1 MIKKENSIF
10 SNKEKID
17 QEKPLEQLNI
27 FNQQCLYIPHIN
39 KNDLEIP
46 KDINNYNPLEQENI
60 ILEEI
65 KNIMRG
71 QKNELDEDEEEYKD
85 IYFIKKPKIDLHSTD
100 MSTKFLT
107 IPEIKEN
114 DSFSKTVYFKTF
126 LHCKRGRKIKEGKNR
141 VNQKIHGSTDF
152 DNIQRKIQVNF
163 ITFLIRLGNDALKT
177 IFGKKTKFHF
187 KDVKYELKKIVNHDY
202 IEHLKECNYSDI
214 IKMKISPKNKRF
226 GEDENKKTFTEIC
239 KNSDKLKNLFNKN
252 YLYLFQKY
260 YCNLKNGENID
271 LDGIKV
277 TLSPKT
283 KTLFN
288 LLKKNEVNKEKFNN
302 VIKDVYFSEYNYN
315 SDKKFIIS
323 SGN

>member
-1 MIKKENSIF
+1 MFIQEKNIF
-10 SNKEKID
+10 LPDKEKIENNFLLESCNILNKKCFSFNLD
-17 QEKPLEQLNI
+17 SKPNTLPLRMND
-27 FNQQCLYIPHIN
+27 FNLIN
-39 KNDLEIP
+39 HESIT
-46 KDINNYNPLEQENI
+46 
-60 ILEEI
+60 LEEI
-65 KNIMRG
+65 KNIM
-71 QKNELDEDEEEYKD
+71 NETKINLEEDECED
-85 IYFIKKPKIDLHSTD
+85 IYFIKNPKMELQSTD
-100 MSTKFLT
+100 ASTKIMT
-107 IPEIKEN
+107 IPENKEE
-114 DSFSKTVYFKTF
+114 SFSKTVNFKVT
-126 LHCKRGRKIKEGKNR
+126 LNQKRGRKAKEGRKKL
-141 VNQKIHGSTDF
+141 NQRIHGSTDF

-187 KDVKYELKKIVNHDY
+187 KDVKYELKKIVNHNY
-202 IEHLKECNYSDI
+202 IEHLKQCNYSDI

-226 GEDENKKTFTEIC
+226 GEDENKRTFTEIC
-239 KNSDKLKNLFNKN
+239 KYSDKLKNLFNKN

-260 YCNLKNGENID
+260 YCNLKNGENFD

-288 LLKKNEVNKEKFNN
+288 LLKKNEANKEKFNN
-302 VIKDVYFSEYNYN
+302 VIQDVYFSEYNYN